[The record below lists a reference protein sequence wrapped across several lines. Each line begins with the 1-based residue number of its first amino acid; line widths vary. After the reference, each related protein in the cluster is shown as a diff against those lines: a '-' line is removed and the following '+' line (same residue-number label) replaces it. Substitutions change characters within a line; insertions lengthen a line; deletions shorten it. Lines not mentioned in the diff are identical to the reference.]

1 MGMATLCAMKVLP
14 GRRDPWLVVG
24 SLSALAF
31 LVVATLVV
39 RRGSLPFDEALSA
52 FIQGLPIPRVFW
64 EFCSGAGG
72 STVAVVGVTS
82 VVIAALVGRPRL
94 AIILAGTMLAS
105 LLFTDIVKELVERPR
120 PPGAALVETSGWSFP
135 SSHALSC
142 TTTYGLLAVVVWRTS
157 WPRRLRLAAIAAGVT
172 VPILVGLSRIGLDV
186 HYPSDVLGGW
196 LAGVVCIAVAA
207 TLISATEAMDRA
219 HLRGSP
225 PTPGDGGPGD

>member
-1 MGMATLCAMKVLP
+1 MRLP
-14 GRRDPWLVVG
+14 VGRRDPWLVVG

-31 LVVATLVV
+31 LVVAMLVV
-39 RRGSLPFDEALSA
+39 RRGSLPFDEAFSA
-52 FIQGLPIPRVFW
+52 FIQGLPAPRVFW

-82 VVIAALVGRPRL
+82 VVIATLVGRPRL

-120 PPGAALVETSGWSFP
+120 PPGADLVETSGWSFP

-142 TTTYGLLAVVVWRTS
+142 TTTYGILAVVVWRTS

-172 VPILVGLSRIGLDV
+172 VPIMVGLSRIGLDV

-196 LAGVVCIAVAA
+196 LAGVVFIAIAA
-207 TLISATEAMDRA
+207 TLISTTEAMDRNR
-219 HLRGSP
+219 LRGP
-225 PTPGDGGPGD
+225 PPPPSDRTTGPGD